1 MTQTLRVLPAR
12 ICIADEKR
20 DDRPV
25 SSTPRTIEYRLIEM
39 PPPER
44 QKRRGWK
51 SEDVAAILDM
61 LSVGWAAEIAVA
73 EGPMRDHIYRYRR
86 SRGKQY
92 RFVVRRPKPGWSRVW
107 RIA

>member
-1 MTQTLRVLPAR
+1 MTTKP
-12 ICIADEKR
+12 
-20 DDRPV
+20 P
-25 SSTPRTIEYRLIEM
+25 SIEYRLIEL

-61 LSVGWAAEIAVA
+61 LSVGWAAEIALP
-73 EGPMRDHIYRYRR
+73 EGPMRDHIYRYRKAN
-86 SRGKQY
+86 GKQH

-107 RIA
+107 RIS